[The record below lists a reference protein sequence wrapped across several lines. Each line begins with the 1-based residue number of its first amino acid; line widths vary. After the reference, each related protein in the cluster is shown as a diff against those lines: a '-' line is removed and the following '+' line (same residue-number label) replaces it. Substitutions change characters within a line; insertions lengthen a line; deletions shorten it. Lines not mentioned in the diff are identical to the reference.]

1 MHQSDPKQYMQLVK
15 SLKDGS
21 FDKCK
26 PSDTAAISPDEWFEH
41 FSTLLC
47 KQSSDKEADQKY
59 EEYFQ
64 NNVDQLASDL
74 DQPFNKKDFV
84 EAIKRLKNNKATSF
98 DLVSNEMLKNGFEP
112 ISQPILLVFNTILKF
127 NLYPN
132 EWKKDILGPLHKSG
146 VKTDPN
152 NFRGLAFSSCLGKLF
167 NQCCD
172 KDWRENVFKVI

>member
-1 MHQSDPKQYMQLVK
+1 MHQLDPKQYMQLVK

-47 KQSSDKEADQKY
+47 KQSSDKVADQKY

-132 EWKKDILGPLHKSG
+132 EWPLTQ
-146 VKTDPN
+146 VW
-152 NFRGLAFSSCLGKLF
+152 C
-167 NQCCD
+167 
-172 KDWRENVFKVI
+172 EN